1 VLLLDGRIIDSYIR
15 FASATTWFVCCN
27 GTHGA
32 IDIILDLDESYVLP
46 PRAKIEL
53 LPTFYNPPP
62 GSLLRD
68 PTISPFPNVRLGEE
82 CCQSI
87 VRFAIE
93 RSLSFFLTGAYWGFP
108 LN

>member
-1 VLLLDGRIIDSYIR
+1 MLFLDGRIIDSYIR

-46 PRAKIEL
+46 SRAKIEV

-62 GSLLRD
+62 ISTVSILRD
-68 PTISPFPNVRLGEE
+68 PTISPFPNVRLAEKS
-82 CCQSI
+82 CQST
-87 VRFAIE
+87 VRFAIV
-93 RSLSFFLTGAYWGFP
+93 RSLSSFP
-108 LN
+108 TSEY